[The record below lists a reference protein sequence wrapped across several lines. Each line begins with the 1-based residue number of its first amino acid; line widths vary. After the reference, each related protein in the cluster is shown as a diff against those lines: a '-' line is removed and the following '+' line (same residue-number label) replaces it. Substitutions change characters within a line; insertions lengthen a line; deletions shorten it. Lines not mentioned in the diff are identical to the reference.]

1 MRRSLTKEINTSGRK
16 GEAFP
21 HCAAAKPRWLIEW
34 HTVADA
40 AVPRETS
47 FFTPNQISDKSLAR
61 ASLWLPNLHVLRF
74 GKSHSISRER
84 KRKVMATMD
93 RGLENTAQPDAFGTG
108 RQPRGLATLFFTELW
123 ERFSYYGMRAILV
136 LYMVAP
142 VSQGGLGFDTK
153 HAASIYGTYTMSVY
167 LTALPGG
174 MLADR
179 ILGAKLAVLL
189 GGIVIACGHF
199 SMVFHSLTFF
209 YLGMV
214 LIAVGTGLLKPN
226 ISAMVGSLYTKDDP
240 RRDSGF
246 SIFYMGINIGAV
258 LAPLVCGYL
267 AQGESFKGFVARMGF
282 DVSTSWHWGFGAAGV
297 GMCLGLIIYGLNR
310 KRLPDVDRS
319 VLDIANDLEPA
330 TDQSSATATDV
341 SPGPRQRRANPLI
354 AVVLSLILPGAGH
367 LYRGQTGAG
376 LSWLF
381 AFVLAG
387 IWYLAGGGIILG
399 IVIIGIVIACA
410 ISAARRPKASAQLT
424 PEEWKRVGAIFVF
437 FLFTILFWAAYE
449 QKGASLNLFAKDLVR
464 TEVFGMKFPSSWLQS
479 CTPAFVIMLA
489 PIFSYLWLRLGK
501 RQPSSP
507 VKFTLGLLFIG
518 LAYCLLVPAAWMTA
532 YGRISP
538 LWLVGLYFLEVV
550 GEMCLSPVGLSTV
563 TKLAP
568 VKLVG
573 IMMGVWFLAASFGS
587 KLAGKL
593 SEYYLPNSATLVK
606 LYGGIAVGLLISAG
620 LLALLTPR
628 VKKLMGSVN

>member
-1 MRRSLTKEINTSGRK
+1 
-16 GEAFP
+16 
-21 HCAAAKPRWLIEW
+21 
-34 HTVADA
+34 
-40 AVPRETS
+40 
-47 FFTPNQISDKSLAR
+47 
-61 ASLWLPNLHVLRF
+61 
-74 GKSHSISRER
+74 
-84 KRKVMATMD
+84 MATLE
-93 RGLENTAQPDAFGTG
+93 RGLPTIAPTNSA
-108 RQPRGLATLFFTELW
+108 RLRHPRGLATLFFTELW

-142 VSQGGLGFDTK
+142 VAQGGLAFDTK
-153 HAASIYGTYTMSVY
+153 HAASIYGTYTMCVY

-179 ILGAKLAVLL
+179 LLGAKLAVLL

-214 LIAVGTGLLKPN
+214 LIAIGTGLLKPN
-226 ISAMVGSLYTKDDP
+226 ISAMVGELYSKDDP

-258 LAPLVCGYL
+258 MAPLVCGYL
-267 AQGESFKGFVARMGF
+267 AQGESFKAFVARMGF

-297 GMCLGLIIYGLNR
+297 GMCLGLVIYLINQ
-310 KRLPDVDRS
+310 KRLPDIERTAIDTAS
-319 VLDIANDLEPA
+319 DSEPA
-330 TDQSSATATDV
+330 TDQPSPAGVPRSSE
-341 SPGPRQRRANPLI
+341 PRGNPVI
-354 AVVLSLILPGAGH
+354 AVILSLILPGAGQ

-381 AFVLAG
+381 AFALAW
-387 IWYLAGGGIILG
+387 IWYLLTGGIILAAV
-399 IVIIGIVIACA
+399 IVGVVIASA
-410 ISAARRPKASAQLT
+410 VSAARRPRPGAQLT
-424 PEEWKRVGAIFVF
+424 SDEWKRVGAIFVF
-437 FLFTILFWAAYE
+437 FLFTILFWGAYE
-449 QKGASLNLFAKDLVR
+449 QKGASLNLLAKDLVR
-464 TEVFGMKFPSSWLQS
+464 TEVFGMRFPSSWLQS
-479 CTPAFVIMLA
+479 CTPAFVILLA
-489 PIFSYLWLRLGK
+489 PIFSYLWVRLGK

-507 VKFTLGLLFIG
+507 IKFTFGLLFIG
-518 LAYCLLVPAAWMTA
+518 LAYCLLVPAVWMTA

-587 KLAGKL
+587 KLAGELSKL
-593 SEYYLPNSATLVK
+593 YVPESMTLVK
-606 LYGGIAVGLLISAG
+606 LYGGVAAGLLISAG
-620 LLALLTPR
+620 ILALLTPR
-628 VKKLMGSVN
+628 VKKLMGTVN

>member
-1 MRRSLTKEINTSGRK
+1 LAIADCRIAGARTYQSTIGNWQSSMRKLTSLQPNIFQIKAFLVNLPLNSRLYDPVPVKIGAHEDAMTITERAPETMPVNAAPVGR
-16 GEAFP
+16 
-21 HCAAAKPRWLIEW
+21 H
-34 HTVADA
+34 
-40 AVPRETS
+40 
-47 FFTPNQISDKSLAR
+47 
-61 ASLWLPNLHVLRF
+61 
-74 GKSHSISRER
+74 
-84 KRKVMATMD
+84 
-93 RGLENTAQPDAFGTG
+93 
-108 RQPRGLATLFFTELW
+108 PRGLATLFFTELW

-142 VSQGGLGFDTK
+142 VAQGGLAFDTK
-153 HAASIYGTYTMSVY
+153 TAASIYGTYTMSVY
-167 LTALPGG
+167 LTGLPGG

-179 ILGAKLAVLL
+179 LLGARLAVLL

-214 LIAVGTGLLKPN
+214 LIAIGTGLLKPN
-226 ISAMVGSLYTKDDP
+226 ISAMVGDLYGKDDP

-258 LAPLVCGYL
+258 MAPLVCGYL

-297 GMCLGLIIYGLNR
+297 GMCLGLIIYVLNR
-310 KRLPDVDRS
+310 KRLPDAHRT
-319 VLDIANDLEPA
+319 VLDKAIALEPA
-330 TDQSSATATDV
+330 ADQKSAAV
-341 SPGPRQRRANPLI
+341 AEVPAGPGQRRANPII
-354 AVVLSLILPGAGH
+354 AAVLSIILPGAGH
-367 LYRGQTGAG
+367 LYRGQIGAG

-381 AFVLAG
+381 AFALAW
-387 IWYLAGGGIILG
+387 IWYLTTGGVLLATVILG
-399 IVIIGIVIACA
+399 IVIACT
-410 ISAARRPKASAQLT
+410 ISVVRGPKAGAQLA
-424 PEEWKRVGAIFVF
+424 PQEWKRVGAIFVF

-479 CTPAFVIMLA
+479 CTPAFVIILA

-507 VKFTLGLLFIG
+507 IKFTLGLLFIG

-573 IMMGVWFLAASFGS
+573 IMMGVWFLAASFGN
-587 KLAGKL
+587 KVAGYL
-593 SEYYLPNSATLVK
+593 SGFYLPQAGTLVK
-606 LYGGIAVGLLISAG
+606 LYGAIAAGLLISAG
-620 LLALLTPR
+620 ILALLTPR
-628 VKKLMGSVN
+628 VKKLMGTVN